1 MSDLFSS
8 FSRFAKSFPK
18 GSLIFAEFEPGSS
31 FYLIQSGRVQLIK
44 IINGFEKNL
53 DILQPGEIF
62 GEMAILDNSPRSA
75 SAIAYDDVMALEFN
89 KENFEIL
96 MKGNPAIA
104 MRLLKTFV
112 RRIYAQRRRFMIL
125 TIEDRPARIADV
137 FLMLDETQPNL
148 DRTTEMRSFDTT
160 IEEVARWAGLSK
172 EETEDNMRKFID
184 QGRISVYDDR
194 IIVQNMTDLTR
205 YVNTRRSKE
214 QNLYVNNKKD
224 YYLPFLLTAIVIIV
238 DQVTKILVVQ
248 YMSVNEVIPVI
259 GDLVNFRFVYNTGA
273 AFSLGAGFGEIA
285 RKIMLVFLPFL
296 LLIALTG
303 AYLKSAELTRAQRW
317 FICGI
322 LGGGFGNLID
332 RFFRS
337 EGVVDFIDVKFFG
350 ILGMD
355 RWPTFNAADS
365 FIVCCGIGLGINL
378 ILSGT
383 KQKNAQDK

>member
-125 TIEDRPARIADV
+125 TIEDKPARIADV
-137 FLMLDETQPNL
+137 FLTD
-148 DRTTEMRSFDTT
+148 MRSFDTT

-214 QNLYVNNKKD
+214 QNLYV
-224 YYLPFLLTAIVIIV
+224 L
-238 DQVTKILVVQ
+238 
-248 YMSVNEVIPVI
+248 
-259 GDLVNFRFVYNTGA
+259 
-273 AFSLGAGFGEIA
+273 
-285 RKIMLVFLPFL
+285 
-296 LLIALTG
+296 
-303 AYLKSAELTRAQRW
+303 
-317 FICGI
+317 
-322 LGGGFGNLID
+322 
-332 RFFRS
+332 
-337 EGVVDFIDVKFFG
+337 
-350 ILGMD
+350 
-355 RWPTFNAADS
+355 
-365 FIVCCGIGLGINL
+365 
-378 ILSGT
+378 
-383 KQKNAQDK
+383 

>member
-8 FSRFAKSFPK
+8 FSRFAKNFPK
-18 GSLIFAEFEPGSS
+18 GSLIFAEFESGSS

-214 QNLYVNNKKD
+214 QNLYV
-224 YYLPFLLTAIVIIV
+224 L
-238 DQVTKILVVQ
+238 
-248 YMSVNEVIPVI
+248 
-259 GDLVNFRFVYNTGA
+259 
-273 AFSLGAGFGEIA
+273 
-285 RKIMLVFLPFL
+285 
-296 LLIALTG
+296 
-303 AYLKSAELTRAQRW
+303 
-317 FICGI
+317 
-322 LGGGFGNLID
+322 
-332 RFFRS
+332 
-337 EGVVDFIDVKFFG
+337 
-350 ILGMD
+350 
-355 RWPTFNAADS
+355 
-365 FIVCCGIGLGINL
+365 
-378 ILSGT
+378 
-383 KQKNAQDK
+383 